1 MYAILLY
8 HCIEDRRRSARHM
21 DEIDREYVLTRSRFE
36 RQVEYIAT
44 KPATAIPVVLSFDDG
59 DESCYTI
66 AAPILERHG
75 LRAEF
80 FIVTQWIGEPGFMTS
95 DQLRDL
101 ASRGHGIHSHS
112 RTHPRL
118 SSLTA
123 AQIEDEL
130 KGSKAELEAILG
142 RPVTQLSIPGGAY
155 DDRVIDI
162 AKRAGYAAV
171 MNSVEGYNDETASS
185 FLLRRF
191 SPRSYSDVSMIAG
204 ICERPRTTAARI
216 AVKRT
221 VLSAV
226 RTVFGSRY
234 DRVRTFL
241 VSTIS
246 RR

>member
-21 DEIDREYVLTRSRFE
+21 DATDREYVLTRSRFE
-36 RQVEYIAT
+36 RQVEYLAT
-44 KPATAIPVVLSFDDG
+44 KPDAAVPVVLSFDDG

-80 FIVTQWIGEPGFMTS
+80 FIVTQWIGQPGFMTD

-118 SSLTA
+118 PALTDG
-123 AQIEDEL
+123 QIEDEL
-130 KGSKAELEAILG
+130 KGSKAELEGMLG

-155 DDRVIDI
+155 DERVIEI
-162 AKRAGYAAV
+162 AKRAGYTAV
-171 MNSVEGYNDETASS
+171 MISEEGYNDEAARP

-191 SPRSYSDVSMIAG
+191 TPRAYSDVSMVAG
-204 ICERPRTTAARI
+204 ICERPRATAARI
-216 AVKRT
+216 AVKRMALTAVKT
-221 VLSAV
+221 VL
-226 RTVFGSRY
+226 GSRY
-234 DRVRTFL
+234 ERARMYV
-241 VSTIS
+241 VSIMS

>member
-8 HCIEDRRRSARHM
+8 HCLEDRRRSARHM
-21 DEIDREYVLTRSRFE
+21 DAIDREYVLTRSRFE
-36 RQVEYIAT
+36 RQVEYVAT
-44 KPATAIPVVLSFDDG
+44 RPKAALPVVFSFDDG
-59 DESCYTI
+59 DESCHTL

-80 FIVTQWIGEPGFMTS
+80 FIVTRWIGRPGFMTD

-118 SSLTA
+118 PELSA

-130 KGSKAELEAILG
+130 KGSKTELEAVLG

-155 DDRVIDI
+155 DDRVIEI
-162 AKRAGYAAV
+162 AKRAGYRAV
-171 MNSVEGYNDETASS
+171 MNSMEGYNDETASA

-191 SPRSYSDVSMIAG
+191 TPRAYSDVSMLAG
-204 ICERPRTTAARI
+204 ICEHPRATTARIALKRTALTAAR
-216 AVKRT
+216 AV
-221 VLSAV
+221 L
-226 RTVFGSRY
+226 GSRY
-234 DRVRTFL
+234 ERARTYL
-241 VSTIS
+241 IS

>member
-36 RQVEYIAT
+36 RQVEYLAT
-44 KPATAIPVVLSFDDG
+44 KPKSAVPVVLSFDDG
-59 DESCYTI
+59 DESCYTM

-75 LRAEF
+75 LRADF
-80 FIVTQWIGEPGFMTS
+80 FIVTQWIGQPGFMTS

-101 ASRGHGIHSHS
+101 LSRGHGIHSHT

-118 SSLTA
+118 PELTT

-130 KGSKAELEAILG
+130 NRSKAELEAILG

-155 DDRVIDI
+155 DERVIEI
-162 AKRAGYAAV
+162 AKRTGYTTV
-171 MNSVEGYNDETASS
+171 MNSVEGYNDEAAKP
-185 FLLRRF
+185 FVLQRF
-191 SPRSYSDVSMIAG
+191 TPRAYSDVSMIAG
-204 ICERPRTTAARI
+204 ICEHPRATAARI
-216 AVKRT
+216 ALKRT
-221 VLSAV
+221 ALTAAKTVL
-226 RTVFGSRY
+226 GSRY
-234 DRVRTFL
+234 DRARTFV